1 MGSSM
6 TSMPEPEPVPEPVTQ
21 AVTQAARASSASP
34 GAAIMRTGS
43 KAAMARATA
52 AYSCLAASKAGPQ
65 RAGRVGQAIR
75 QASRSAH
82 APIHGRAPSMRSGQ
96 VSTPCRH

>member
-6 TSMPEPEPVPEPVTQ
+6 TSMPVPVP
-21 AVTQAARASSASP
+21 QAARASSASP

-43 KAAMARATA
+43 KPAMARATA

-75 QASRSAH
+75 QASCSAH
-82 APIHGRAPSMRSGQ
+82 SAGMRGFMGRLLDAIGAG
-96 VSTPCRH
+96 RHPAQGD